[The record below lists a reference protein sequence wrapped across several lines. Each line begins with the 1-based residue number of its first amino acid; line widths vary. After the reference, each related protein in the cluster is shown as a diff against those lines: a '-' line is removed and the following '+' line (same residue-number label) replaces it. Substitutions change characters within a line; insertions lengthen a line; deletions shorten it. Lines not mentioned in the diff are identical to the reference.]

1 MKRPA
6 VNRAIAVAVAG
17 LIATGAVAP
26 VQAQI
31 QGERQTVA
39 AGSGPRLI
47 NLPRGTSFA
56 VDLPADARDVIVS
69 NPAIAEAN
77 VHSPRRIT
85 VIGIAPGETDAVF
98 LDAAGRQILT
108 LRVRVDAGTTALQD
122 TLGRVLPGAQ
132 VRAEAV
138 NDSIIL
144 SGMVASAAEAD
155 RAVQVAR
162 AFVSAP
168 EKVLNMLSVAGS
180 DQVTLKV
187 RMVEVQRNAIKQLGL
202 ATNVVYNDGNASI
215 GFGRGNTW
223 GANGNYLGGNGLCYG
238 ENNARTTNYNNQ
250 VQSGSNMTNGTVTTN
265 ETGTTNVTAAQTGVQ
280 GEPGVY
286 SLIGSSVTGAVTNT
300 LGQTVT
306 NAITGLASTIYST
319 VTGTN
324 TQNCLEAFERVGL
337 VRTLAEP
344 NQTAVS
350 GESASFLAG
359 GEFPVPVGRDR
370 DGNITIQYKP
380 YGVSMAFRPVV
391 MSGGNISL
399 QVSMEVSELSSTGG
413 LTIGAGTPSAITLPG
428 LGVRHSATT
437 VELPSGGSM
446 MIAGLLQESTRQTVD
461 SLPGVTNL
469 PVLGSLFRSRDYLS
483 GETELVMIV
492 EAYIVSPTSPGRMQT
507 PADGLR
513 IANDAQTIFFGQLN
527 QVYGSP
533 APTASASA
541 GWHGPVGYVIE

>member
-1 MKRPA
+1 MRTPA
-6 VNRAIAVAVAG
+6 NRFIALACAG
-17 LIATGAVAP
+17 LIAAGAVAP
-26 VQAQI
+26 ALAQSY
-31 QGERQTVA
+31 GERQTVA
-39 AGSGPRLI
+39 AGSGPRLV
-47 NLPRGTSFA
+47 NLPRGSSFA

-108 LRVRVDAGTTALQD
+108 LRVRVDAGTSALQD
-122 TLGRVLPGAQ
+122 TLSRVVPGAQ
-132 VRAEAV
+132 IRAEAV

-144 SGMVASAAEAD
+144 TGLASNAVEAD

-168 EKVLNMLSVAGS
+168 EKVLNMISVAGS
-180 DQVTLKV
+180 EQVTLKV

-202 ATNVVYNDGNASI
+202 ATNVVYNDGNSSI

-223 GANGNYLGGNGLCYG
+223 GANGNYQGGSGLCYG

-250 VQSGSNMTNGTVTTN
+250 VQTGSNMTNGTTT
-265 ETGTTNVTAAQTGVQ
+265 TTQTGSTNISQVQ
-280 GEPGVY
+280 TGAEGEPGIY
-286 SLIGSSVTGAVTNT
+286 SLIGNSVTGAVTNT

-306 NAITGLASTIYST
+306 NAVTGLASTLYST

-359 GEFPVPVGRDR
+359 GEFPVPIGRDR
-370 DGNITIQYKP
+370 DGNLTIEYKP

-399 QVSMEVSELSSTGG
+399 QVSMEVSELSQTGG
-413 LTIGAGTPSAITLPG
+413 LTIGAGTVSALTLPG
-428 LGVRHSATT
+428 LGVRRSATT

-446 MIAGLLQESTRQTVD
+446 MIAGLLQENTRQTVD

-527 QVYGSP
+527 QAYGSP
-533 APTASASA
+533 APTTSASA
-541 GWHGPVGYVIE
+541 GWQGPVGYVIE